1 MENNSLEKCILCGVD
16 TPYTFN
22 DHIDYRTGYIEG
34 VGQLCHSC
42 WSSKPNA
49 GAICIPGRDVRETPN
64 DAHLGEKVRKIYW
77 DKWKVTKQKNEKPF
91 NVGLLREITDLYEE
105 GEISYGRMVEML
117 NEIAIK
123 WHTQVDISKKE
134 TTVSKTERV

>member
-1 MENNSLEKCILCGVD
+1 MENNPIEKCVSCGVD
-16 TPYTFN
+16 TQYRFN
-22 DHIDYRTGYIEG
+22 DHIDYRTGYVEG
-34 VGQLCHSC
+34 SGQLCYSC
-42 WSSKPNA
+42 WSGKPNA

-64 DAHLGEKVRKIYW
+64 DADLGEKVRKIYW

-91 NVGLLREITDLYEE
+91 NVGLLWEITDLYEE

-123 WHTQVDISKKE
+123 WHTQVDISKME